1 MLMESAKVGADAAE
15 QRNSRAGDVC
25 PGSEAITA
33 LELETKQAAL
43 SWLAQITH
51 LGLTRLQMRG
61 ADSVIPV
68 PIELSQRE
76 RKFCNGPLTESHRTM
91 FR

>member
-1 MLMESAKVGADAAE
+1 VLWDAELKAQAPE
-15 QRNSRAGDVC
+15 FWQEAHAHGICEGWGQTLLNSETQGLVTFAR
-25 PGSEAITA
+25 GSEAITA

-68 PIELSQRE
+68 P
-76 RKFCNGPLTESHRTM
+76 
-91 FR
+91 